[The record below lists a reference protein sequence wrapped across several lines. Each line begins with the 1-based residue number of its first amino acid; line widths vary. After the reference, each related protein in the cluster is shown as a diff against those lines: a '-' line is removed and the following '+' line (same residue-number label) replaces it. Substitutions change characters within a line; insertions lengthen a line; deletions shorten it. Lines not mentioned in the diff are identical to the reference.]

1 MRKSTK
7 RNALKW
13 ILWVTGLGTALFLG
27 GLLAS
32 WWLPRYFSNELD
44 TALKESVRSA
54 SDSLY
59 QINYERIL
67 LNIPLGNAE
76 VQDVKLTTDSSI
88 YEQRL
93 RTNTAPN
100 LRISLQAKTIRL
112 SGVSLV
118 KLLLFKTLSVHDL
131 LIDHP
136 LVDVIFLPQPYNKS
150 GTPASPYALISKT
163 LHSVSIDKIRFNN
176 VDFTY
181 LDHQD
186 TLQKPRESHL
196 KSLFLDVSD
205 FLLSEDS
212 GKDSTRILYSS
223 HLTFKAEGLELPSGD
238 ALYQFRMQELSLS
251 TRDSTIQVKN
261 IHYKPLLSKGN
272 FSKKLGKATDRLD
285 LQFKNIRATQVDM
298 RRFLVDRE
306 LFARQLYI
314 DAGTMDIF
322 KDKRYRMVSSNKTGH
337 YPHQLLVKSR
347 FKLGFDKVF
356 LKSTRVQYGELNEHT
371 NRQGVVFFDGTSG
384 TISNLTND
392 SALIAKNPHCRVS
405 VRTRFMN
412 ASRLNA
418 YFTFNLAA
426 RNGDFRCEG
435 SMKNFDMT
443 RVSDLT
449 EALARVSVK
458 SGNLSSLHFVLHA
471 NTTEASINTQLLY
484 DDLKVEVLKVDDETG
499 NLKKRWFFSQL
510 ANNMILND
518 NNPTPDRPARVG
530 EAMLVREDDE
540 SFFNLIWRSIYVSIK
555 HITIGH
561 EDDKK

>member
-1 MRKSTK
+1 MHKLTK
-7 RNALKW
+7 RNTLKW

-32 WWLPRYFSNELD
+32 WWLPRYFAKELD
-44 TALKESVRSA
+44 TTLKEAVRNA

-59 QINYERIL
+59 QINYDKIL

-76 VQDVKLTTDSSI
+76 VQKVKITTDSSI
-88 YEQRL
+88 YQQRL
-93 RTNTAPN
+93 GTNTAPN
-100 LRISLQAKTIRL
+100 LRISLEAKTIRL
-112 SGVSLV
+112 SGVSLL
-118 KLLLFKTLSVHDL
+118 KLFLFKTLSVQDL

-136 LVDVIFLPQPYNKS
+136 LVDAVYLPQPYNKS

-163 LHSVSIDKIRFNN
+163 LHSVSIDKIRLNN
-176 VDFTY
+176 VNFTY

-186 TLQKPRESHL
+186 STQSPRKSYL
-196 KSLFLDVSD
+196 KSLNLDVSD

-238 ALYQFRMQELSLS
+238 ALYQFSMQELSLS

-298 RRFLVDRE
+298 RRFLVDRQ
-306 LFARQLYI
+306 LFARRLYI

-322 KDKRYRMVSSNKTGH
+322 KDKHYRMVSSNKMGR
-337 YPHQLLVKSR
+337 YPHQLLLKSR
-347 FKLGFDKVF
+347 FKMGFDKVY
-356 LKSTRVQYGELNEHT
+356 LKSTRVQYGELNELT
-371 NRQGVVFFDGTSG
+371 NRRGVVFFDRTHG

-392 SALIAKNPHCRVS
+392 SAMIAKNPHCRMS
-405 VRTRFMN
+405 VLTRFLN
-412 ASRLNA
+412 QSRLNA

-443 RVSDLT
+443 HVNGIT
-449 EALARVSVK
+449 EALARASVK
-458 SGNLSSLHFVLHA
+458 SGKVSSLHFVLHA
-471 NTTEASINTQLLY
+471 DNTQASITTQLHY

-499 NLKKRWFFSQL
+499 ELKKRWFLSQL
-510 ANNMILND
+510 ANNVILNE
-518 NNPTPDRPARVG
+518 NNPKGKSPARVG
-530 EAMLVREDDE
+530 EAVLVRESDE
-540 SFFNLIWRSIYVSIK
+540 SFFNLIWRSIYISIK
-555 HITIGH
+555 HITIGQ
-561 EDDKK
+561 EPVEE